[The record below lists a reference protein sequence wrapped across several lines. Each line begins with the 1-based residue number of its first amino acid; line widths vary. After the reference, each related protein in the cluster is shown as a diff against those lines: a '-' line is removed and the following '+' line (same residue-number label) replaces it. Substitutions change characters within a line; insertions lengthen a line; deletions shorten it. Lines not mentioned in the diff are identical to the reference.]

1 MVSRSHIVLISLSS
15 RVNLATGS
23 RLTSEMTG
31 VCSLGA
37 HFMAHASHTSHFQH
51 DYLITF
57 SHLPLFLA
65 FLPNVAFEKQSY
77 NTISSFQGTQKKLN
91 IWKPF
96 IHDIALSKGD
106 QASCPGL
113 PQEHLCLVTI
123 SLATGFPMASW
134 RSFWSSNS
142 FQACLLLPLWL
153 INITSF
159 SVCLSEIMDYCSA
172 KVEWQR
178 VLMNFRKKR
187 PKNICNAL
195 KRKSLKTSL
204 SLLPAFL

>member
-15 RVNLATGS
+15 RVSFATGS

-37 HFMAHASHTSHFQH
+37 HSMAHASYTSHFQH

-65 FLPNVAFEKQSY
+65 FLPNVAFERQSY
-77 NTISSFQGTQKKLN
+77 NTISSFQGTQEKLN

-106 QASCPGL
+106 QASCPRL
-113 PQEHLCLVTI
+113 PHEHLCLVTI

-142 FQACLLLPLWL
+142 SQSMSASPTLINQHHLLQCVFKWNNGLLL
-153 INITSF
+153 N
-159 SVCLSEIMDYCSA
+159 
-172 KVEWQR
+172 
-178 VLMNFRKKR
+178 
-187 PKNICNAL
+187 
-195 KRKSLKTSL
+195 
-204 SLLPAFL
+204 